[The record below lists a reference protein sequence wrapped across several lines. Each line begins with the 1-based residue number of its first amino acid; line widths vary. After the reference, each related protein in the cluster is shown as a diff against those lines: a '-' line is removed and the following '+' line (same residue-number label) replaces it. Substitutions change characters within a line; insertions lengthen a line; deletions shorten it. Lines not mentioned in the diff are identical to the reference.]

1 MKTVSVREAK
11 AQLSA
16 LIHDLDDDVF
26 ILNHGRPVAVLR
38 AVTARDVPRVSSAV
52 AERLRSELTAAA
64 KKPSVTLEEY
74 RAGKRSYARKGGGR
88 GSR

>member
-1 MKTVSVREAK
+1 MKTVSVRQAK

-16 LIHDLDDDVF
+16 LLHDLGDDVV

-38 AVTARDVPRVSSAV
+38 AVTAKDAPRVGNAV
-52 AERLRSELTAAA
+52 AERLRAQLTTAA

-74 RAGKRSYARKGGGR
+74 RAGKRSYDRKAARRRR
-88 GSR
+88 G

>member
-16 LIHDLDDDVF
+16 LIHDLDGDVF

-38 AVTARDVPRVSSAV
+38 AVTAKDAPRVSYAV
-52 AERLRSELTAAA
+52 AERVRAELTAAA
-64 KKPSVTLEEY
+64 KKPSVTLEQY
-74 RAGKRSYARKGGGR
+74 RAGRRSYARKPVRER
-88 GSR
+88 G

>member
-38 AVTARDVPRVSSAV
+38 ALTPRDAPRVSSAV
-52 AERLRSELTAAA
+52 AERLRAELTAGAR
-64 KKPSVTLEEY
+64 KPSVTLEQY
-74 RAGKRSYARKGGGR
+74 RAGKRSYDRKSPR
-88 GSR
+88 RR